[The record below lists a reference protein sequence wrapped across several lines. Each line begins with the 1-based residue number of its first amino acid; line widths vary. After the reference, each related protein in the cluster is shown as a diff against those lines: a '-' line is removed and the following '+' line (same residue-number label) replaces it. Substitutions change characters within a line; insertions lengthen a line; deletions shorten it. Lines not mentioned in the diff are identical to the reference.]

1 MQKGKNMFGELL
13 KKYRKIADL
22 TLEELAQRVN
32 EIAGTTYTKATVRS
46 WERGNNPKVV
56 IIQII
61 ADILDIP
68 VQYLFDDSDKVI
80 NKIVANKAPQL
91 KQMIKH
97 TLRVPLYDGYVGA
110 GSGGVFDA
118 FEVKD
123 YLYIDYFSIDKKY
136 TDKSIVALTVV
147 GDSMEPYVCD
157 GDIVIFHPIVPSSN
171 FPLIDGKYVIQTSNG
186 LMVKNLTFK
195 TNGNIVISSCNKSYA
210 SEEIDPSNQEQL
222 EILGFVVGRFLKK

>member
-1 MQKGKNMFGELL
+1 MYILYFANRINVLL
-13 KKYRKIADL
+13 
-22 TLEELAQRVN
+22 
-32 EIAGTTYTKATVRS
+32 GTTFKDVNVSS
-46 WERGNNPKVV
+46 WENGINPK
-56 IIQII
+56 IETIQAI

-91 KQMIKH
+91 KQMVEH

-136 TDKSIVALTVV
+136 TDKPIVALTVV
-147 GDSMEPYVCD
+147 GDSMEPYVYD
-157 GDIVIFHPIVPSSN
+157 GDIVIFHPITPGSN

-210 SEEIDPSNQEQL
+210 PEEIDPSNQEQL